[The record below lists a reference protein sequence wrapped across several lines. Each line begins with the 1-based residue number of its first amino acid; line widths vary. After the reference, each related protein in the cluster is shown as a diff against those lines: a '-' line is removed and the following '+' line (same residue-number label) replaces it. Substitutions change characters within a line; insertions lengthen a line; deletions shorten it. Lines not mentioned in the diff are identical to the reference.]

1 MGGVM
6 SKNLTKKPLYTDKMQ
21 LLERIE
27 NLRAEA
33 ADLGFSDIADM
44 LWAARAKLQAKR
56 IRKPI

>member
-56 IRKPI
+56 IRKPR